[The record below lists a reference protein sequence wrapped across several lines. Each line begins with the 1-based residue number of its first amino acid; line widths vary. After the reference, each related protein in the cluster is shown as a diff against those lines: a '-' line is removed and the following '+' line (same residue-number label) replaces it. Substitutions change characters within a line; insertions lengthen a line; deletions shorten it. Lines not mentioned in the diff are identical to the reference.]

1 MASSGTDAS
10 GSTGAPRRLIRDPN
24 KFSFV
29 GKRPDG
35 SYVATKSWTQKVT
48 NCSTEVDQ
56 FMGRTG
62 SQLKELSDDEQ
73 VPVFCDKCPH
83 GYTKRWSELD
93 TVFPGGVF
101 RQVPKV
107 KGYWIVGTAG
117 VFSDRMLCDENLVA
131 ARKPHETK
139 REVVARYHLPRNN
152 LELFCHPRASRNEL
166 NFLYQH
172 KKSVPLGRVLAYW
185 HIHGPADRENETVA
199 VNVLTSIE
207 NPPDRLQ
214 PFIELST
221 GLSWSTL
228 TVTQHCV
235 AVELS
240 LVSLPGRTSSLIL
253 QKYRRTADTP
263 SSSAYPV
270 CEEPDLSMFGFG
282 NTSMHDLLYASLSAA
297 FTEDKTAHE
306 VDGIPNSQ
314 QPDSTESTAW
324 YEIALAFAKQINFL
338 YSVLTKDDRVGK
350 DYLNQGERVFRH
362 INRLQEQM
370 QAALTLSAVPPNQ
383 EIEAASKV
391 PVAEPTETPASPT
404 SEKVGSAVQ
413 TDTSVE
419 PAEQS
424 TSAPVA
430 VDLAVDA
437 ADPVDPTDPT
447 DPTPPT
453 TSAQPPPVEP
463 VEPEPTATS
472 TMADKMDNLTSLMT
486 QFMEQMTNT
495 TTSTPAPQSSRDD
508 FRDSVMMTLFKS
520 MLPTTQAVEVQK
532 ETRKRRANDMDDET
546 WKEFQQLKKYKEEQ
560 EAKTKE
566 AEMMTRLSAM
576 VSEAVTK
583 ALPAPAATPAAAPA
597 PAPTPAAAAPVQQP
611 PPDPTAE
618 IVAQLK
624 EFKEQ
629 LNTLMKPAAD
639 QSKTA
644 DTAAAAA
651 AGGSTTAENVAG
663 AAKTISNNVT
673 IPSGPHLTVG
683 GVPLNALTS
692 ASLDPTTKIETFSAA
707 DQKFLGSQLC

>member
-1 MASSGTDAS
+1 
-10 GSTGAPRRLIRDPN
+10 
-24 KFSFV
+24 
-29 GKRPDG
+29 
-35 SYVATKSWTQKVT
+35 
-48 NCSTEVDQ
+48 
-56 FMGRTG
+56 
-62 SQLKELSDDEQ
+62 
-73 VPVFCDKCPH
+73 
-83 GYTKRWSELD
+83 
-93 TVFPGGVF
+93 
-101 RQVPKV
+101 
-107 KGYWIVGTAG
+107 
-117 VFSDRMLCDENLVA
+117 
-131 ARKPHETK
+131 
-139 REVVARYHLPRNN
+139 
-152 LELFCHPRASRNEL
+152 
-166 NFLYQH
+166 
-172 KKSVPLGRVLAYW
+172 
-185 HIHGPADRENETVA
+185 
-199 VNVLTSIE
+199 
-207 NPPDRLQ
+207 
-214 PFIELST
+214 
-221 GLSWSTL
+221 
-228 TVTQHCV
+228 
-235 AVELS
+235 
-240 LVSLPGRTSSLIL
+240 
-253 QKYRRTADTP
+253 
-263 SSSAYPV
+263 
-270 CEEPDLSMFGFG
+270 
-282 NTSMHDLLYASLSAA
+282 
-297 FTEDKTAHE
+297 
-306 VDGIPNSQ
+306 
-314 QPDSTESTAW
+314 
-324 YEIALAFAKQINFL
+324 
-338 YSVLTKDDRVGK
+338 
-350 DYLNQGERVFRH
+350 
-362 INRLQEQM
+362 M

-437 ADPVDPTDPT
+437 ADPT

-486 QFMEQMTNT
+486 QFMEQMNKTNT

-583 ALPAPAATPAAAPA
+583 ALPAPAATPAAAPAPA

>member
-437 ADPVDPTDPT
+437 ADPT

-486 QFMEQMTNT
+486 QFMEQMNKTNT

-583 ALPAPAATPAAAPA
+583 ALPAPAATPAAAPAPA